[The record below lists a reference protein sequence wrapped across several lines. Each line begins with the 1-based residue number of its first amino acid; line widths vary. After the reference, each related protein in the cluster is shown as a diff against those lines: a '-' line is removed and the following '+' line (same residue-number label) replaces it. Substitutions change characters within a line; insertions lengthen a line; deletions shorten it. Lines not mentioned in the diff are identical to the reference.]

1 MTTLKKEK
9 SEQDVFTKDALL
21 ASGYF
26 DNRKDALAVVIRDG
40 EEVTVDEAQARLEKF
55 MKRKVK

>member
-1 MTTLKKEK
+1 MATKKDK
-9 SEQDVFTKDALL
+9 PDVFTREALL

-26 DNRKDALAVVIRDG
+26 DNRKDALAVVIKDG
-40 EEVTVDEAQARLEKF
+40 EEITIEEAQARLAKF